1 VTDRRTFLKLTVGAL
16 AAGIVLPSPAVAQTL
31 ATDNPPLSLP
41 SPLEP
46 TPEDLYAAI
55 DQLQAAVHAVLEL
68 PPVPQT
74 FIPELWTTRP
84 SQTAYAQFSVEDLA
98 WGVVLTERGH
108 YAAFATED
116 LMAVQNDATL
126 RQAYRGKLTYALDRQ
141 LFLAGLK
148 ELAAD
153 RSHPR
158 QTRPLVVKPRQYAQL
173 LRLPDFLPVGPSRP
187 AYDRWDLFVGDWHG
201 RMVYL
206 EPAA

>member
-1 VTDRRTFLKLTVGAL
+1 MTDRRTFLKLTVGAL
-16 AAGIVLPSPAVAQTL
+16 AAGIVLPELPATAR
-31 ATDNPPLSLP
+31 ARPLSGWEAGRL
-41 SPLEP
+41 
-46 TPEDLYAAI
+46 

-84 SQTAYAQFSVEDLA
+84 SQTAYAQFSIEDLA

-126 RQAYRGKLTYALDRQ
+126 RQAYRAKLTYALDRQ